1 MAQTLIY
8 PSNRVLRTVAAIKA
22 ANLEAR
28 RMIFTILPIGTLD
41 SHTLEWEQEDNYTGL
56 QQVRG
61 LNGRPPRVQHVG
73 AKRYVAEPGVY
84 GEHMVIDELEITK
97 RRNYGQLTDNAVD
110 VSELVAR
117 RQDRLLARRYDRI
130 EQIGWLLLTTGT
142 FSVAAVNGAILHTD
156 TYTLQTYTAGITWAT
171 SATAVP
177 LKNFRDVQLLSRGK
191 GVSFGANA
199 RAIMNRVTFNRLVS
213 NLNTNDLAGRR
224 TSGLNSVLNM
234 TEINAVLLGEGLP
247 QIEIYD
253 EGYLDDTN
261 TFVPYIGDG
270 KVLVVGVRT
279 DGGQVGEY
287 LMTRNAN
294 NPNSAPGAYQ
304 KIIDKGE
311 DAVPREVEVHDGH
324 NGGAVLYFP
333 SAMVVMNV

>member
-1 MAQTLIY
+1 MSQTLIY
-8 PSNRVLRTVAAIKA
+8 PTNRVLRVVAAVKA

-28 RMIFTILPIGTLD
+28 RMIFTILPIDTID
-41 SHTLEWEQEDNYTGL
+41 SHILEWEQEDDYTGL

-73 AKRYVAEPGVY
+73 GKRYVAEPGVY
-84 GEHMVIDELEITK
+84 GEHMVIDETEITK
-97 RRNYGQLTDNAVD
+97 RRNWGQLTNAAVD
-110 VSELVAR
+110 VTTLVAK
-117 RQDRLLARRYDRI
+117 RQDRLLGRRYDRI

-142 FSVAAVNGAILHTD
+142 FSVAAQNGVILHTD
-156 TYTLQTYTAGITWAT
+156 TYTLQTYTAGVTWAT

-177 LKNFRDVQLLSRGK
+177 LKNFRDIQLLSRGK
-191 GVSFGANA
+191 GVSFGANS

-213 NLNTNDLAGRR
+213 NTNTNDIAGRR
-224 TSGLNSVLNM
+224 TSGLNTVLNLD
-234 TEINAVLLGEGLP
+234 EINKVLLGEGLP
-247 QIEIYD
+247 IIEIYD
-253 EGYLDDTN
+253 DGYLDDTR
-261 TFVPYIGDG
+261 TFVPFIGDG
-270 KVLVVGVRT
+270 KVLIVGIRT
-279 DGGQVGEY
+279 DGSVIGNY

-311 DAVPREVEVHDGH
+311 DAVPREIEVHDGH

-333 SAMVVMNV
+333 SAMVIMNV